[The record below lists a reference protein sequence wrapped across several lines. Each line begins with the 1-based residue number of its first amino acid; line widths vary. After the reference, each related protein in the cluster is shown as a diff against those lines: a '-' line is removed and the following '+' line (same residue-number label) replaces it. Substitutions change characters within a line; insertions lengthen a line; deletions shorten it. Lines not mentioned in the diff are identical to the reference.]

1 MTMKQTQTKMFDFAD
16 VGLDFC
22 SGSKNLFPD
31 RFKKMLSQGYN
42 EQTVASVSVTGNQ
55 VTLNYGVAHGYAA
68 DRVLKINSG
77 PLAVSNSGEYWID
90 AVTTTS
96 LTMTIDAAPVSIAG
110 GFSTKIASLGY
121 ALEYE
126 NSNIQVYKF
135 KSLDESDLFL
145 RLCFQD
151 QSGRRNCISP
161 CVGKSF
167 DIATGFIT
175 DVYAYAENIQIQSP
189 NTGFKWEFGFWNNTT
204 YNNYTYTQGFSQYG
218 RACVVGSQY
227 HLLFLFNAL
236 NEQPRINGL
245 VPTYCHAYELL
256 SYPVLIGETYGNI
269 TSIGSN
275 YQGENARAYVGN
287 IRVALSQDPGNA
299 GNGLFRMPS
308 ASSSYLPTKIDSFST
323 TTCAPL
329 HIYEYPTLQH
339 LGVVIGGLYSAMYG
353 TANTPSTSY
362 GIQPSVT
369 VDIDLNSLIILHY
382 ISAGTSTSSF
392 AFLAAPVEE
401 IKIA

>member
-22 SGSKNLFPD
+22 PGSKNLFPD

-189 NTGFKWEFGFWNNTT
+189 NTGFKWEFGFWGNAT
-204 YNNYTYTQGFSQYG
+204 YDNYTYSQGYSQYG
-218 RACVVGSQY
+218 KGCVVGSPY
-227 HLLFLFNAL
+227 HLIFLFNAL
-236 NEQPRINGL
+236 NGQPRVNGF
-245 VPTYCHAYELL
+245 VPVFTHGYDQLN
-256 SYPVLIGETYGNI
+256 YPVMIGETYGNI
-269 TSIGSN
+269 SGNGSN
-275 YQGENARAYVGN
+275 YMGYNSRAYIGN
-287 IRVALSQDPGNA
+287 VRVIFSPDSNNGGN
-299 GNGLFRMPS
+299 NLFRMPQ
-308 ASSSYLPTKIDSFST
+308 ASQSFLSSVIDSFNT
-323 TTCAPL
+323 TTCAP
-329 HIYEYPTLQH
+329 IQVYEQATLQH
-339 LGVVIGGLYSAMYG
+339 IGVVVGGLYSAMYA
-353 TANTPSTSY
+353 TTNTPSTAN
-362 GIQPSVT
+362 GAQPSIT
-369 VDIDLNSLIILHY
+369 KDIDLDSNVVVHY
-382 ISAGTSTSSF
+382 MAAGDNAMALSF
-392 AFLAAPVEE
+392 VAVPIEE